1 MGNLTGSLEVDLH
14 YQSEERRLDPDALVL
29 YLLMDL
35 VVERFVRALGRVE
48 EVEGVLDQVRVVSL
62 ALQRELLELEST

>member
-1 MGNLTGSLEVDLH
+1 MDLH
-14 YQSEERRLDPDALVL
+14 YQYEERRLDPDALVL

>member
-1 MGNLTGSLEVDLH
+1 MDLH